1 MSSSTAAEP
10 YFHCL
15 GINHNLA
22 RLEVRK
28 QFALDQ
34 EGCERMLSLLC
45 SAPQIFGAV
54 VLSTC
59 NRTEYFL
66 SSDLP
71 ADSVFAMA
79 EKIIAEQA
87 GCGIHCVRR
96 YFVYYSQ
103 QKAVRHLFR
112 VVSGLDSLTLG
123 ENEILGQVRC
133 AYINSHRLRQ
143 TDWLINI
150 IFQKALHYAK
160 IIRGQSEFCGT
171 GLSYGT
177 LVANEIAA
185 LKLDS
190 PRILLLGASGQLG
203 SLVLRTLLSR
213 GCRICAAE
221 HRYPVK
227 LKHPLLTTVSYEN
240 RYEVMRNSDAVI
252 SASSSPHYTVTCR
265 DVGGTAGSCSGD
277 HRCRLFIDLSVPFDI
292 DPDIASVE
300 GCTLLNFAYFE
311 DIIRRHRSLRNSGA
325 ASAGGRI
332 DDFVDETWRKV
343 TVHGY
348 LRSCQPPGAEID
360 MFTARDLFFLI
371 QNEASAEQLATLY
384 NLYGKA
390 LRSSRI
396 GKKVNR
402 SSGDR

>member
-1 MSSSTAAEP
+1 MNSSTVSEA

-22 RLEVRK
+22 RTSVRK

-34 EGCERMLSLLC
+34 EGCEKMLRLLRGD
-45 SAPQIFGAV
+45 PRIKGAV
-54 VLSTC
+54 ALSTC
-59 NRTEYFL
+59 NRTEYFV

-71 ADSVFAMA
+71 ADGIFGNI
-79 EKIIAEQA
+79 EKIIAAQA
-87 GCGIHCVRR
+87 GCGIHYVRR

-123 ENEILGQVRC
+123 EYEISGQVRC
-133 AYINSHRLRQ
+133 AYIASHKLRY

-177 LVANEIAA
+177 LVANEIGA
-185 LKLDS
+185 LKLDC

-203 SLVLRTLLSR
+203 SLVMRTLLNR

-221 HRYPVK
+221 RRYPVK
-227 LKHPLLTTVSYEN
+227 LKHPLLTTVSYES
-240 RYEVMRNSDAVI
+240 RYEVMKDFDAVI
-252 SASSSPHYTVTCR
+252 SATSSPHYTVTCR
-265 DVGGTAGSCSGD
+265 ELREISGIGSAGQP
-277 HRCRLFIDLSVPFDI
+277 CRLFIDLSVPCDL
-292 DPDIASVE
+292 DPDIASLK
-300 GCTLLNFAYFE
+300 GCVLLNYAYFE
-311 DIIRRHRSLRNSGA
+311 NIIREHLSVRNSGA
-325 ASAGGRI
+325 ANAGGRI

-343 TVHGY
+343 LARSY
-348 LRSCQPPGAEID
+348 LRNSPLPGAEIEL
-360 MFTARDLFFLI
+360 FSARDLFFLM
-371 QNEASAEQLATLY
+371 QKEASAEQLAILH

-390 LRSSRI
+390 LQSSRV
-396 GKKVNR
+396 GKKASRNDGGR
-402 SSGDR
+402 